1 MEAAPTCFG
10 LQRNHH
16 QGAKPV
22 FS

>member
-16 QGAKPV
+16 QRTTA
-22 FS
+22 SA